1 MNSRI
6 MPLKES
12 FALPKDPAALATMS
26 LEGELPW
33 PGLSSEEAASALMLH
48 GANTLPAR
56 RGSSW
61 LSVLIAQL
69 VHPLA
74 ILLWGA
80 AALALVTNEL
90 SLTVAIIVVLAI
102 NAAFAFTQERQAEH
116 AVEAINDA
124 LPLMAQVVR
133 DGQLVRIP
141 ASAVVPGDL
150 VVVGEGDQSPA
161 DARVIAGSA
170 SVDASMLT
178 GESAPVER
186 MPIDDPT
193 DVPLIS
199 AAHILLRGTS
209 VVAGEVHAIAFATGP
224 RTQIGV
230 VAELTASVEPAPS
243 PLEVQVRR
251 VAWVISAIAVCIGA
265 VFLPVGILAG
275 LSWKA
280 ATIFAIGLLIANV
293 PEGLLPTITLALAG
307 GVRRLA
313 RHGAVVK
320 RLSAVETLGSTSTIC
335 TDKTGTLTQNR
346 MTVREVWVPD
356 GDQRDAAVRIM
367 SRCHGVRRFDGALQG
382 DPTELALLE
391 NAATE
396 IGPLDL
402 GQQSD
407 QLLVRHRFDAN
418 LRRMSVVVESDA
430 GVLVLTKGALESV
443 LPLCVTFGGSGEPLT
458 AKRRL
463 EVTRSAERMARLG
476 YRVLALA
483 DRAVAEVAGSRA
495 DDETDLRFVGLVG
508 LIDPPRPDAAEAVR
522 RCHQAGIRVH
532 MITGDAALTARAV
545 AEEVGIDVSV
555 VVDGEE
561 LSSMTDGQLS
571 ALVEHGEIVF
581 SRASPQDKLR
591 IARAVR
597 SVGEVFAMTGDG
609 VNDAPALRYADIG
622 IAMGRGGTDVARE
635 AASMVLTDDDFA
647 SIVRAIESGRQVY
660 ANIRKFIVYVFAH
673 AIPEIVPFLLFA
685 LSGGAIPLGITG
697 MQILAVDLGT
707 ETLPALALGRE
718 KAEPGAMDLPPR
730 TKSEHIITRSLL
742 WRSWG
747 ILGLVSAMLTTT
759 AFMVHLKQAGWSPGM
774 DTGPGS
780 ALHGVYLEATSITFL
795 GIVLCQIGT
804 AFAARTT
811 HASLR
816 QIGVFSNKG
825 LLWGIGFEL
834 VVAAAVI
841 YAPPLQAAFS
851 TASLSV
857 ADIAPL
863 LTFPVVVWGVDE
875 IWRWWRRRDL
885 RPSTR

>member
-1 MNSRI
+1 MPDDLAELVN
-6 MPLKES
+6 MPLDGARS
-12 FALPKDPAALATMS
+12 WS
-26 LEGELPW
+26 
-33 PGLSSEEAASALMLH
+33 GLSSADAASALLRH
-48 GANTLPAR
+48 GANTLPGK

-61 LSVLIAQL
+61 VSVLIAQL
-69 VHPLA
+69 IHPLA

-80 AALALVTNEL
+80 AVLALATHEL
-90 SLTVAIIVVLAI
+90 PLAIAIVIVLAI
-102 NAAFAFTQERQAEH
+102 NATFAFVQERQAEH

-124 LPLMAQVVR
+124 LPLLAQVVR
-133 DGQLVRIP
+133 DRVVVRIP
-141 ASAVVPGDL
+141 AAEVVPGDL
-150 VVVGEGDQSPA
+150 VLVGEGDQAPA
-161 DARVIAGSA
+161 DARIVAGAA

-186 MPIDDPT
+186 MPVDRPAPT
-193 DVPLIS
+193 TLIG
-199 AAHILLRGTS
+199 APQVLLRGTS
-209 VVAGEVHAIAFATGP
+209 VVVGEVKAVVFATGTM
-224 RTQIGV
+224 TQIGV
-230 VAELTASVEPAPS
+230 VAELTASVTPEPS
-243 PLEVQVRR
+243 PLEVQVKR
-251 VAWVISAIAVCIGA
+251 VAWVISIIAVCIGA

-280 ATIFAIGLLIANV
+280 AVIFAIGLLIANV

-346 MTVREVWVPD
+346 MAVREVWLPD
-356 GDQRDAAVRIM
+356 GGQAEDAARVM
-367 SRCHGVRRFDGALQG
+367 SYCQGVRRFEGSLQG

-391 NAATE
+391 YVGTAGE
-396 IGPLDL
+396 ESDL
-402 GQQSD
+402 ADLASH
-407 QLLVRHRFDAN
+407 VVARHRFDATV
-418 LRRMSVVVESDA
+418 RRMSVVIESGSA
-430 GVLVLTKGALESV
+430 VVVLMKGALESV
-443 LPLCVTFGGSGEPLT
+443 LPLCTTSAGSDVPLT
-458 AKRRL
+458 EPMRTEITA
-463 EVTRSAERMARLG
+463 SAARMAAMG

-483 DRAVAEVAGSRA
+483 DRAGSVAGGARA
-495 DDETDLRFVGLVG
+495 EDETDMRFVGLVG

-532 MITGDAALTARAV
+532 MITGDAALTASAV

-555 VVDGEE
+555 VVDDQK
-561 LSSMTDGQLS
+561 LAAMTDEQLS
-571 ALVEHGEIVF
+571 TLVGHGEVVF
-581 SRASPQDKLR
+581 ARASPQDKLR
-591 IARAVR
+591 IAHAVR

-647 SIVRAIESGRQVY
+647 TIVRAIESGRQVY

-718 KAEPGAMDLPPR
+718 RAEPGAMDRPPR
-730 TKSEHIITRSLL
+730 ARSEHIITPGILL
-742 WRSWG
+742 RSWG
-747 ILGLVSAMLTTT
+747 LLGLVSAVLTTS
-759 AFMVHLKQAGWSPGM
+759 AFLIHLRLAGWSPGM
-774 DTGPGS
+774 ETDVGS
-780 ALHGVYLEATSITFL
+780 PLHHTYLEATSITFL
-795 GIVLCQIGT
+795 GIVLCQVGT

-816 QIGVFSNKG
+816 QIGVFSNRP
-825 LLWGIGFEL
+825 LLWGIAFEL
-834 VVAAAVI
+834 LVAGSII
-841 YAPPLQAAFS
+841 YAPPLQAVFS
-851 TASLSV
+851 TAALSASDV
-857 ADIAPL
+857 APL
-863 LTFPVVVWGVDE
+863 LAFPVVVWGVDE
-875 IWRWWRRRDL
+875 LWRWRKRRDL
-885 RPSTR
+885 RPSTG